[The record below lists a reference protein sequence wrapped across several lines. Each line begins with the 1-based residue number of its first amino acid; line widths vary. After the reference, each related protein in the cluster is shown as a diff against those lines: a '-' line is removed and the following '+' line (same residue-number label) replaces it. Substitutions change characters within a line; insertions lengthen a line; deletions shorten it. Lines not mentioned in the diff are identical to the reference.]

1 MTILKV
7 FMRLVI
13 KIKNGFIFISPA
25 IHHFENYLSVCSFKD
40 FIHNADSVSPLVT
53 DAKRQ
58 RYLVVIKCTN
68 VAVDRE
74 KQHTSVNIEPARL
87 YDGIK

>member
-7 FMRLVI
+7 FIRLVI

-40 FIHNADSVSPLVT
+40 FIQNADSVSPLVT

-58 RYLVVIKCTN
+58 RYLDVHQMHKCGSGQGK
-68 VAVDRE
+68 AAHICE
-74 KQHTSVNIEPARL
+74 
-87 YDGIK
+87 Y